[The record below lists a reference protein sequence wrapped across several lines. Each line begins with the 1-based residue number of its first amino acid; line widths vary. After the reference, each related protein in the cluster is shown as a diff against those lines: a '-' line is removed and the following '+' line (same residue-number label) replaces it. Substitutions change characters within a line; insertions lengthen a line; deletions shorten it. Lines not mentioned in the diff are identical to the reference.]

1 MVMLG
6 YVKLEFSTQEDRNNF
21 IYDYLVNHAKT
32 ETGFDY
38 RDERLTVFAPEEGYI
53 WASHRGYTF
62 KSVVFHTD

>member
-1 MVMLG
+1 MID
-6 YVKLEFSTQEDRNNF
+6 YVTLEFSTQEDRNNF
-21 IYDYLVNHAKT
+21 IRDYLVNHDKCKSSS
-32 ETGFDY
+32 FDY